1 MSVEK
6 SRKSA
11 VATVGLGVM
20 LILGLGQPVSAQQA
34 FPNQVLIE
42 MMIFEIKYENFRDLG
57 MHYEWTREQGRI
69 GNSVLDLPTL
79 LGTEIN
85 NLVGVPGEGV
95 GEIVFRAI
103 NSKYGELHATLKA
116 LIKAQKA
123 RLLSQPR
130 ILTQEGYEATIRTS
144 ERIPYLVK
152 NSTSG
157 GFTYAYQEEQAGLI
171 VKVTPMDYSVEDGF
185 ITLKLNPVV
194 NVYTHD
200 ITIENLKMPVI
211 EERAANVTLR
221 IPSGSTFAIGGLFQD
236 IESEAYEGV
245 PILSDIPLLGLMFRN
260 HHTKKLRSELVIFVT
275 PVMIGMDD
283 SYSSAVGQPS
293 RFGDWRDT
301 TPMPETP

>member
-1 MSVEK
+1 M
-6 SRKSA
+6 A
-11 VATVGLGVM
+11 VIGLALV
-20 LILGLGQPVSAQQA
+20 LFLGLCQPVPAQQA
-34 FPNQVLIE
+34 APNQVLIE
-42 MMIFEIKYENFRDLG
+42 MLIFEIKYENFRDLG
-57 MHYEWTREQGRI
+57 MHYEWTREEGRI
-69 GNSVLDLPTL
+69 RNSVLDLPTL
-79 LGTEIN
+79 VGTEIN

-103 NSKYGELHATLKA
+103 NSKYGELHMTLKA

-130 ILTQEGYEATIRTS
+130 ILTQEGYEATIKTA

-152 NSTSG
+152 NSTVG
-157 GFTYAYQEEQAGLI
+157 GFTYAYQEEEAGLI
-171 VKVTPMDYSVEDGF
+171 VKVTPLDYNAQDGF

-236 IESEAYEGV
+236 VESEAYEGV
-245 PILSDIPLLGLMFRN
+245 PYLSEIPVLGMLFKN
-260 HHTKKLRSELVIFVT
+260 QHTKKMRSELVIFVT
-275 PVMIGMDD
+275 PVIIGLED

-301 TPMPETP
+301 SPMPETP